1 MGIYRKIL
9 NGFESRYQLI
19 IRNVENFAEYV
30 TAPFSYATI
39 IILVCLWFFGSLS
52 LGLFL
57 AKTVLSKWMNPTY
70 IEMENQKKILCLAT
84 TVEELEQQI
93 ESQTKFIE
101 ILQNVIQGT
110 TKQSATTTKIDTV
123 SSATDMHDA
132 VKKDHAPAI
141 QASIPKQTVATFQVS
156 ALQKHPSLF
165 FPPIKGMVTES
176 FNQKSGHY
184 GVDIVAKDKEPI
196 KGIATGIVIF
206 ADWSVETGWVI
217 AIQHHNNLVSICKHC
232 SVLFKKVGNLIRA
245 GDVIALMGNS
255 GEISTGPH
263 LHFELWNE
271 GIPLN
276 PEEFIKF

>member
-1 MGIYRKIL
+1 MRIYRKFL
-9 NGFESRYQLI
+9 NSFEGRYQLI

-39 IILVCLWFFGSLS
+39 VTLVCFWFFASFGC
-52 LGLFL
+52 GLFL

-70 IEMENQKKILCLAT
+70 IEMENKKKILFLAT

-101 ILQNVIQGT
+101 TLQHVIQGKP
-110 TKQSATTTKIDTV
+110 KQSAIPTTHTIPPAANTYEPIKDEVI
-123 SSATDMHDA
+123 SASQIL
-132 VKKDHAPAI
+132 APKPTLVTN
-141 QASIPKQTVATFQVS
+141 QVA
-156 ALQKHPSLF
+156 PSQHSGLF
-165 FPPIKGMVTES
+165 FPPIKGMITAS
-176 FNQKSGHY
+176 FNRKSGHY

-196 KGIATGIVIF
+196 KAMSTGIVIF

-232 SVLFKKVGNLIRA
+232 AILFKKVGNLVRA
-245 GDVIALMGNS
+245 GDIVALMGNS

-271 GIPLN
+271 GVALN
-276 PEEFIKF
+276 PEDFINF

>member
-1 MGIYRKIL
+1 MRIYRKFL
-9 NGFESRYQLI
+9 NSFEGRYQLI

-39 IILVCLWFFGSLS
+39 ITLVCFWFCASFG

-70 IEMENQKKILCLAT
+70 IEMENKKKILFLAT

-93 ESQTKFIE
+93 ELQTKFIE
-101 ILQNVIQGT
+101 TLQHVIQGKS
-110 TKQSATTTKIDTV
+110 KQSAIPTTDIIPPITNTNEPIKDKTV
-123 SSATDMHDA
+123 SVGKT
-132 VKKDHAPAI
+132 VP
-141 QASIPKQTVATFQVS
+141 PKQTLVTNKVAP
-156 ALQKHPSLF
+156 LQHVPGLF
-165 FPPIKGMVTES
+165 FPPIKGMITEP
-176 FNQKSGHY
+176 FNRKSGHY

-196 KGIATGIVIF
+196 KAMSTGIVIF

-232 SVLFKKVGNLIRA
+232 AILFKKVGNLVRA
-245 GDVIALMGNS
+245 GDIVALMGNS

-271 GIPLN
+271 GIALN
-276 PEEFIKF
+276 PEDFINF

>member
-1 MGIYRKIL
+1 MRIYRKFI
-9 NGFESRYQLI
+9 NSFEGRYQLI
-19 IRNVENFAEYV
+19 VRNVENFAEYV

-39 IILVCLWFFGSLS
+39 VTLVCFWFCASFG

-70 IEMENQKKILCLAT
+70 IEMENKKKILFLAT

-101 ILQNVIQGT
+101 TLQNVIQGKS
-110 TKQSATTTKIDTV
+110 KQSATSTMHTIPPAANTHEPIKDETI
-123 SSATDMHDA
+123 SASQTL
-132 VKKDHAPAI
+132 APKRTLVTN
-141 QASIPKQTVATFQVS
+141 QVAP
-156 ALQKHPSLF
+156 LQYPGLF
-165 FPPIKGMVTES
+165 FSPIKGMITAP
-176 FNQKSGHY
+176 FNRKTGHY
-184 GVDIVAKDKEPI
+184 GVDIVAKEKEPI
-196 KGIATGIVIF
+196 KAMATGIVIF

-232 SVLFKKVGNLIRA
+232 AILFKKVGNLVRA
-245 GDVIALMGNS
+245 GDIVALMGNS

-271 GIPLN
+271 GVALN
-276 PEEFIKF
+276 PEDFINF